1 LWNLFLRLPEFQPI
15 CSGTSLAAFCAESAE
30 MMREKIPTE
39 DERFPEG
46 IRDLEVTNHIFIELF
61 FCE

>member
-1 LWNLFLRLPEFQPI
+1 MWKPFLRLPEFQPI

-46 IRDLEVTNHIFIELF
+46 IRDLEVSHEMMS
-61 FCE
+61 C